1 MCGPFYG
8 CEKAPS
14 AIAAGTPCACLGN
27 ARADSFDTVPHRT
40 TFVSIGIGDVRHRG
54 HGYGRD
60 AMHVGLN
67 FVFNELNL
75 YRVCLTVFSY
85 NESAIAL
92 YEALGFTREGVYRE
106 HLERDGRRYDM
117 YLYGLLRPEW
127 EKSQHK

>member
-1 MCGPFYG
+1 MPHGRRDHG
-8 CEKAPS
+8 RED
-14 AIAAGTPCACLGN
+14 
-27 ARADSFDTVPHRT
+27 ARVA
-40 TFVSIGIGDVRHRG
+40 VRRPRAQQDARR
-54 HGYGRD
+54 HGYGRE

-106 HLERDGRRYDM
+106 HLERDGRRHDM
-117 YLYGLLRPEW
+117 YLYGLLRSEW
-127 EKSQHK
+127 LEWLE